1 MNFVTLE
8 DKNHFEFLRKEIEK
22 LNFSFEIMNNHPD
35 EFYILIKI
43 ANEEEFLK
51 IAPLISYLALVQ
63 SLSLLSTSKSIF
75 HIEEDVPKFWTNSK
89 NKVVGTMLEES
100 TFFSFENAGSVV
112 SVGTNCSV
120 VANHL
125 KEIDTE

>member
-1 MNFVTLE
+1 
-8 DKNHFEFLRKEIEK
+8 
-22 LNFSFEIMNNHPD
+22 MNNHPD